1 MPLAAVGQF
10 CATASIVANK
20 SICIDL
26 IKKAARQGASMI
38 FLPEASDFI
47 SRNAQEAKDLT
58 TTLNTSEFIQGV
70 QNEAAASG
78 IWVSVGVHESTTAAE
93 SDKIYN
99 THVLIDSSGTIKSAY
114 RKIHLFDV
122 DIAGG
127 PRLVESDTTEK
138 GDTVGCPE
146 MTPLGKLG
154 LQTCYDMRFSEAS
167 IALRARGAELL
178 AYPSAFTIKTGMA
191 HWEVLLRSRAIETQT
206 YVIAAAQI
214 GQHNE
219 KRASYGNAMIVDP
232 WGTVLARCPD
242 TANKPS
248 IAIADIDLDYLARIR
263 TEMPVMN
270 HRRTDLYPKI
280 E

>member
-10 CATASIVANK
+10 CATTSIAANK

-47 SRNAQEAKDLT
+47 SRNTQEAKDLT
-58 TTLNTSEFIQGV
+58 TALNASEFLKAV
-70 QNEAAASG
+70 QSEAAASG
-78 IWVSVGVHESTTAAE
+78 IWVSVGVHETTAE
-93 SDKIYN
+93 DKIYN
-99 THVLIDSSGTIKSAY
+99 THLVIDSSGTVKNTY

-127 PRLVESDTTEK
+127 PRLMESDTTEK
-138 GDTVGCPE
+138 GDVIGAPE
-146 MTPLGKLG
+146 KTPLGKLG
-154 LQTCYDMRFSEAS
+154 LQTCYDMRFAESS

-178 AYPSAFTIKTGMA
+178 AYPSAFTIRTGMA
-191 HWEVLLRSRAIETQT
+191 HWEILLRSRAIETQT

-242 TANKPS
+242 NLNKPS
-248 IAIADIDLDYLARIR
+248 LAVADVDLEYLYKVR
-263 TEMPVMN
+263 TEMPVMD